1 VIGVCYLAYLV
12 ENTQTPIVERI
23 EAREGAIFYR
33 SSLTKKGKAK
43 ASEPGRNLQKK
54 TSKRRIWPKS
64 FPANSLNTSVK
75 NLKSFP
81 QSGV

>member
-54 TSKRRIWPKS
+54 QAS
-64 FPANSLNTSVK
+64 AG
-75 NLKSFP
+75 
-81 QSGV
+81 SGLSPFLQTA